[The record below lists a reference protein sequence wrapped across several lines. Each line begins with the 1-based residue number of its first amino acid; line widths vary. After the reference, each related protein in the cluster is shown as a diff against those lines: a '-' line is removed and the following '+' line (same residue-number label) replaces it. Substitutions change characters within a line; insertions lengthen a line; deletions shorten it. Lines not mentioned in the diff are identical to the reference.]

1 MSQRMK
7 GLDKK
12 PEGRV
17 LTLATLHRVMT
28 EYHEAMNE
36 ALVSVQKRHQA
47 ELQDVKDRLD
57 AIEARNKA
65 DADAAN
71 RSRWAKLGGWALG
84 VIRR

>member
-1 MSQRMK
+1 MK

-36 ALVSVQKRHQA
+36 ALVSVQKRHQG
-47 ELQDVKDRLD
+47 ELQEVKDRLD
-57 AIEARNKA
+57 ALEAKNKT
-65 DADAAN
+65 DAERAN
-71 RSRWAKLGGWALG
+71 LSRWAKIGGWALG